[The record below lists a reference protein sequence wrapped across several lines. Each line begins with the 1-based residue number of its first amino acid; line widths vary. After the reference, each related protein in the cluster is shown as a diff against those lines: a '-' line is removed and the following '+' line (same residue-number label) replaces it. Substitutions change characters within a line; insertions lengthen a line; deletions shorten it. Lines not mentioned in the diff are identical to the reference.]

1 MTNFMAELGEGGSR
15 NQWMGKQN
23 RERVGTCGA
32 SEGRSLWVPN
42 LPSSLDLGEGS
53 SSTPSGLKVKEKQ
66 PSDLFAPSF
75 PESLWWC
82 EGQEP

>member
-1 MTNFMAELGEGGSR
+1 
-15 NQWMGKQN
+15 MGKQN
-23 RERVGTCGA
+23 RERGGTRGA

-53 SSTPSGLKVKEKQ
+53 SSTPLGLKVKEKQ

-75 PESLWWC
+75 LESLVWC